1 MNSFD
6 FLYQDILHDIVRGDH
21 SSNRTGIDTT
31 SRFGYGIEWDMR
43 DGFPMLSLRKLNI
56 KWPAVELEWMLGGQS
71 DTKWLKQVGCK
82 IWEQW
87 EDILATRH
95 PGKYEPGALG
105 RVYGA
110 QWRSFGQP
118 AGGCD
123 QLKTLCET
131 LRTDPTSR
139 RMIISA
145 WSPNE
150 LADMA
155 LPPCH
160 SMFQFS
166 VKNGFMDLM
175 VVQRSMD
182 FPVGGPHDIA
192 QFGLFLELMARAN
205 GLTARR
211 LFISVGDL
219 HIYDNQREAC
229 DEMLKRLPMTAP
241 TLDMCVRAS
250 ASNYE
255 DVIRFNFQDVFLS
268 YYEPHPPIKIPVAV

>member
-6 FLYQDILHDIVRGDH
+6 LLYQDILHDIVRGDH

-56 KWPAVELEWMLGGQS
+56 KWPAVELEWMLGGHS
-71 DTKWLKQVGCK
+71 DTKWLHDNGCN
-82 IWEQW
+82 IWDQW
-87 EDILATRH
+87 QDILAARNPVNYH
-95 PGKYEPGALG
+95 SGQLG

-110 QWRSFGQP
+110 QWRSFGR
-118 AGGCD
+118 AVGGCD
-123 QLKTLCET
+123 QLKSVCDTLQ
-131 LRTDPTSR
+131 LDPGSR

-150 LADMA
+150 LEDMA

-160 SMFQFS
+160 VMFQFS
-166 VKNGFMDLM
+166 CKYDYVDLM

-192 QFGLFLELMARAN
+192 QFGLFLELMARAS
-205 GLTARR
+205 GRTARR

-219 HIYDNQREAC
+219 HIYDNQRDAC
-229 DEMLKRLPMTAP
+229 HEMMKRLPAQAP
-241 TLDMCVRAS
+241 TLQMKMRPFANIFDKVS
-250 ASNYE
+250 
-255 DVIRFNFQDVFLS
+255 DFVHQDVELEGYSPFAA
-268 YYEPHPPIKIPVAV
+268 IKIPVAV